1 MKNTFYSL
9 ISGLVL
15 VLLFSGCAKFNDQ
28 FDGLDAKTAVTNL
41 AAYTYTL
48 VDADY
53 ATIASAVNKAANDS
67 IAVYNTQLKT
77 ASSADS
83 VIIKANIARIK
94 ADSTYIN
101 ANYVGAN
108 KFFNTQLQA
117 KDYITY
123 LLNMNYIY
131 ADKASSMSA
140 IYNLVDNKGSDTL
153 AIAATSK
160 FVLTADDYNLM
171 GQGTNQPGQYD
182 NMSNV
187 MPVLK
192 YLDTFLKLKCPYAV
206 AGDIKMVTY
215 LYYDSNKAT
224 KKQYRILY
232 FNGSNWSAASEQY
245 NFNGTKWEVDP
256 TVKLTMVKSDYQIMV
271 DYVLATP
278 EIAVFAHPFYK
289 NEEYYWGFASRYS
302 NVSFRLSYRN
312 PYFTGTYVQP
322 ATIDPELNALTT
334 TEAKVA
340 LMWSR
345 LKGGME
351 KFVQLRF
358 PDAVPNASGVEGV
371 HYKITT
377 LIYYV
382 GGTGGGNENHEYD
395 FKCTAAATG
404 GNPPTFEYV
413 SDRKVN

>member
-1 MKNTFYSL
+1 MKKTFYSL
-9 ISGLVL
+9 ISGLAF
-15 VLLFSGCAKFNDQ
+15 VLLLSSCSKFNDQ
-28 FDGLDAKTAVTNL
+28 FDGLDAKTAITNL

-53 ATIASAVNKAANDS
+53 STIATAVNKVANDS
-67 IAVYNTQLKT
+67 ITLLNNKLKT

-83 VIIKANIARIK
+83 VVIKANIARIK

-108 KFFNTQLQA
+108 KFFNSKLQA
-117 KDYITY
+117 KNYVTY

-131 ADKASSMSA
+131 ADKASTMNA
-140 IYNLVDNKGSDTL
+140 VYNVVDKGDTL
-153 AIAATSK
+153 SVPATSK
-160 FVLTADDYNLM
+160 FNLTADDYNLM
-171 GQGTNQPGQYD
+171 GQGANQPGQYD
-182 NMSNV
+182 NMSNI

-206 AGDIKMVTY
+206 AGDVKMVTY
-215 LYYDSNKAT
+215 LFYDSNKAT
-224 KKQYRILY
+224 KKQYRVLT
-232 FNGSNWSAASEQY
+232 FNGTNWSAVAEQY
-245 NFNGTKWEVDP
+245 NFIGTEWMYDP
-256 TVKLTMVKSDYQIMV
+256 TVKMSMVKSDYQIMV

-278 EIAVFAHPFYK
+278 EIAIFAHPFYK

-351 KFVQLRF
+351 KFAQLRY
-358 PDAVPNASGVEGV
+358 PDAVPQVSGIDVY
-371 HYKITT
+371 YKLTT
-377 LIYYV
+377 LVYYV
-382 GGTGGGNENHEYD
+382 GGTGGGNENHEYV
-395 FKCTAAATG
+395 FQCTAPASG
-404 GNPPTFEYV
+404 GNPPTFKYI
-413 SDRKVN
+413 SDKKVN

>member
-1 MKNTFYSL
+1 MKKTFYSL
-9 ISGLVL
+9 ISGLAF
-15 VLLFSGCAKFNDQ
+15 VLLLSSCSKFNDQ
-28 FDGLDAKTAVTNL
+28 FDGLDAKTAITNL

-53 ATIASAVNKAANDS
+53 TTIATAVNKVANDS
-67 IAVYNTQLKT
+67 ITLLNNQLKT

-83 VIIKANIARIK
+83 IVIKANIARIK

-108 KFFNTQLQA
+108 KFFNSKLEA
-117 KDYITY
+117 KNYVTY

-131 ADKASSMSA
+131 ADKASTMNA
-140 IYNLVDNKGSDTL
+140 IYNVVDKGDTL
-153 AIAATSK
+153 SVPATSK
-160 FVLTADDYNLM
+160 FNLTADDYNLM
-171 GQGTNQPGQYD
+171 GQGANQPGLYD
-182 NMSNV
+182 NMSNI

-206 AGDIKMVTY
+206 SGDVKMVTY
-215 LYYDSNKAT
+215 LFYDSNKAT
-224 KKQYRILY
+224 KKQYRVLT
-232 FNGSNWSAASEQY
+232 FNGTNWSAVAEQY
-245 NFNGTKWEVDP
+245 NFIGTEWMYDP
-256 TVKLTMVKSDYQIMV
+256 TVKMTMVKSDYQIMV

-322 ATIDPELNALTT
+322 VTIDPELNALTT

-351 KFVQLRF
+351 KFAQLRY
-358 PDAVPNASGVEGV
+358 PDAVPQVSGIDVY
-371 HYKITT
+371 YKLTT

-382 GGTGGGNENHEYD
+382 GGTGGGNENHEYV
-395 FKCTAAATG
+395 FQCIAPASG
-404 GNPPTFEYV
+404 GNPPTFKYI
-413 SDRKVN
+413 SDKKVN

>member
-1 MKNTFYSL
+1 MKKTFYSL
-9 ISGLVL
+9 ISGLAF
-15 VLLFSGCAKFNDQ
+15 VLLLSSCSKFNDQ
-28 FDGLDAKTAVTNL
+28 FDGLDAKTAITNL

-53 ATIASAVNKAANDS
+53 TTRATAVNKVANDS
-67 IAVYNTQLKT
+67 ITLLNNQLKT

-83 VIIKANIARIK
+83 IVIKANIARIK

-108 KFFNTQLQA
+108 KFFNSKLEA
-117 KDYITY
+117 KNYVTY

-131 ADKASSMSA
+131 ADKASTMNA
-140 IYNLVDNKGSDTL
+140 IYNVVDKGDTL
-153 AIAATSK
+153 SVPATSK
-160 FVLTADDYNLM
+160 FILTADDYNLM
-171 GQGTNQPGQYD
+171 GQGANQPGQYD
-182 NMSNV
+182 NMSNI

-206 AGDIKMVTY
+206 AGDVKMVTY
-215 LYYDSNKAT
+215 LFYDSNKAT
-224 KKQYRILY
+224 KKQYRLLT
-232 FNGSNWSAASEQY
+232 FNGTIWSAVAEQY
-245 NFNGTKWEVDP
+245 NFIGTEWMYDP
-256 TVKLTMVKSDYQIMV
+256 TVKMTMVKSDYQIMV

-322 ATIDPELNALTT
+322 VTIDPELNALTT

-351 KFVQLRF
+351 KFAQLRY
-358 PDAVPNASGVEGV
+358 PAAVPQVSGIDVY
-371 HYKITT
+371 YKLTT
-377 LIYYV
+377 LVYYV
-382 GGTGGGNENHEYD
+382 GGTGGGNENHEYV
-395 FKCTAAATG
+395 FQCTAPASG
-404 GNPPTFEYV
+404 GNPPTFKYI
-413 SDRKVN
+413 SDKKVN

>member
-1 MKNTFYSL
+1 MKKTFYSL
-9 ISGLVL
+9 ITGLAIM
-15 VLLFSGCAKFNDQ
+15 LLLGSCSKFNDQ
-28 FDGLDAKTAVTNL
+28 FDGLDDKTAVTNV

-48 VDADY
+48 TDADY
-53 ATIASAVNKAANDS
+53 SAIATAVNKAANDS
-67 IAVYNTQLKT
+67 IAIYNTKLKT

-101 ANYVGAN
+101 ANYVGSN
-108 KFFNTQLQA
+108 KFFNSKLQA
-117 KDYITY
+117 KNYVTY

-131 ADKASSMSA
+131 ADKASTMNAS
-140 IYNLVDNKGSDTL
+140 YNIVDMGDTL
-153 AIAATSK
+153 SVPATSK
-160 FVLTADDYNLM
+160 FVLTADDYNMM
-171 GQGTNQPGQYD
+171 GQGANQPGQYD
-182 NMSNV
+182 NMSNI
-187 MPVLK
+187 MPVLR

-206 AGDIKMVTY
+206 AGDVKMVTY
-215 LYYDSNKAT
+215 LFYDSNKAT
-224 KKQYRILY
+224 KKQYRVLT
-232 FNGSNWSAASEQY
+232 FNGTSWSAVAEQY
-245 NFNGTKWEVDP
+245 NYIGTVWMYDP
-256 TVKLTMVKSDYQIMV
+256 TVKMTMVKSDYQIMV

-351 KFVQLRF
+351 KFAQLRY
-358 PDAVPNASGVEGV
+358 PDAVPQVSGIDVY
-371 HYKITT
+371 YKLTT

-382 GGTGGGNENHEYD
+382 GGTGGGNENHEYV
-395 FKCTAAATG
+395 FQCIAPASG
-404 GNPPTFEYV
+404 GNPPTFKYI
-413 SDRKVN
+413 SDKKVN